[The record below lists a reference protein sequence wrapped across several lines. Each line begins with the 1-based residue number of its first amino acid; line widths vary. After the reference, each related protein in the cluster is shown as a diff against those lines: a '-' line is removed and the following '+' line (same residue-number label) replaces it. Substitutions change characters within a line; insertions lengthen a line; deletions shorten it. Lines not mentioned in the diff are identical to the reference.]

1 MKNLKTM
8 KSSIYKF
15 IVPALL
21 FPVLFASCDKYLGV
35 EPKGVRLLKTV
46 TDYDLWLNNTF
57 IASSMPNELHLLAD
71 NVDKPTIVAA
81 PTLVT
86 DRVYLWSEPFAQNV
100 AEEPV
105 IWNSLYKSIYY
116 SNTVIEGIDEATG
129 GTDAEKAKLKA
140 EALLNRA
147 LDYFYLV
154 NLYGKAYNVTTAK
167 QDLSVPFVTAVDL
180 SIPTPDRS
188 TVEAMYNHIIDDL
201 QKAILSLPL
210 ENNKNRFRGSISG
223 AYSLLAKVYLSMG
236 DYTKASENAQ
246 LALSKG
252 ESNVQDYSAMTSAAA
267 IGNLVKRPG
276 VIYAR
281 LSTLQYYL
289 PNPTLE
295 FLSTFDKKDLRL
307 KFYYL
312 NLGDYSFAKRGV
324 VQFISYDSGYSSSFP
339 NWGTSVAEMRLIMA
353 EAAARANNLSEAI
366 NQLDLVR
373 SKRFKAA
380 DYVKYNPA
388 VPVQEE
394 VLQKVLIERNLEF
407 AFTATRWVDM
417 KRLDAQGR
425 MPVVNRYD
433 GAMNIISTLSP
444 KSDKYTLQIPIQ
456 VQTFNPNW
464 LKN

>member
-1 MKNLKTM
+1 M
-8 KSSIYKF
+8 KSSIYKY

-21 FPVLFASCDKYLGV
+21 LPIFLASCDKYLDV

-57 IASSMPNELHLLAD
+57 IQSSIPNELSLLAD

-86 DRVYLWSEPFAQNV
+86 DRIYLWREPFAQNL
-100 AEEPV
+100 ADDPV

-116 SNTVIEGIDEATG
+116 SNTVIEGIDGVTG
-129 GTDAEKAKLKA
+129 GTEAEKAKLKA

-154 NLYGKAYNVTTAK
+154 NLYGKAYNAKTAT
-167 QDLSVPFVTAVDL
+167 QDLSVPFVTSVDL
-180 SIPTPDRS
+180 STQTPERS
-188 TVEAMYNHIIDDL
+188 TVEAIYNHIFDDL
-201 QKAILSLPL
+201 KKAILSLPQD
-210 ENNKNRFRGSISG
+210 NSKNRFRGSVAG

-236 DYTKASENAQ
+236 DYTKASQNAQ

-252 ESNVQDYSAMTSAAA
+252 ESNVQDYSTMTSAAP

-276 VIYAR
+276 TIYAR
-281 LSTLQYYL
+281 LSTLQYYI

-295 FLSTFDKKDLRL
+295 FLNTFEKKDLRL
-307 KFYYL
+307 KFYYSS
-312 NLGDYSFAKRGV
+312 LGDYSFPKRGV
-324 VQFISYDSGYSSSFP
+324 VQYISYDAGYSSSFA

-373 SKRFKAA
+373 SKRFAAA

-388 VPVQEE
+388 VPVQED
-394 VLQKVLIERNLEF
+394 VLQKVFRERTFEF
-407 AFTATRWVDM
+407 AFTATRWLDM
-417 KRLDAQGR
+417 KRLDAEGR

-433 GAMNIISTLSP
+433 GAGNIISTLPP

-456 VQTFNPNW
+456 VQSFNPNW
-464 LKN
+464 PKN